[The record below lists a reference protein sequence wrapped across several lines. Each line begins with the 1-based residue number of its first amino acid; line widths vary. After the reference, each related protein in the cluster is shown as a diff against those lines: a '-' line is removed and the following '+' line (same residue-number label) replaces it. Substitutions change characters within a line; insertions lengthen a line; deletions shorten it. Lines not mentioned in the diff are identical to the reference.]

1 MNIPETALLLAMLA
15 ASDRRTVGD
24 VDVEV
29 WHDALSDL
37 PFDDCRDAVR
47 QLIRSSG
54 QWITPYLVRQ
64 GVKAIRSDRLARAVD
79 QVPDADPDDPSEYA
93 RALRENR
100 MRTADGLQPRDMRAI
115 EGTFPSP
122 PPADWRPELPP
133 RTTPNLTGL
142 PDVDPGRMAQAR
154 AELDALRP
162 APADVDEPA
171 GSPT

>member
-15 ASDRRTVGD
+15 ANDRRTVGD

-54 QWITPYLVRQ
+54 QWITPFLVRQ

-100 MRTADGLQPRDMRAI
+100 MRTADGLQPRDLRAI
-115 EGTFPSP
+115 TSVFPSP
-122 PPADWRPELPP
+122 PPADWQPAGAAP
-133 RTTPNLTGL
+133 RNAPSLTGL
-142 PDVDPGRMAQAR
+142 PVVDPERMAQAR
-154 AELDALRP
+154 AEIAARHDADEQET
-162 APADVDEPA
+162 ADA
-171 GSPT
+171 